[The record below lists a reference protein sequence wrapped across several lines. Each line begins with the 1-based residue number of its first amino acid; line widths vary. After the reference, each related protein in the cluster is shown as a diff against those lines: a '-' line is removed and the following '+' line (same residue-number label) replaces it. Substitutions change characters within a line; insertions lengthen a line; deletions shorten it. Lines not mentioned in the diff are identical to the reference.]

1 MGTRVAPVRYEGL
14 IRDVHEHYEAMSK
27 TNKLIA
33 EYLTQH
39 PNEMAL
45 HSISA
50 LAEKCGVHA
59 SSLVRFAQ
67 FLGFA
72 GFRDLQALFQQ
83 RLVTAAPGFEARA
96 ARLRSEVRD
105 RQARGVRGHLREVAL
120 RDIASIEDLL
130 ESIPEKDLSRAITLL
145 ANAQTIYLLGQLRSE
160 PVVNLLRYV
169 LTMIGRRC
177 VLLDAGGGLATQMA
191 KVMGPKDVLFA
202 VSSRFYATEA
212 VNITEQAATRGVPI
226 IAITDTTLSPLA
238 KVAKVMFPIPEPE
251 YTFSRSLAAPMCL
264 AHALTLGLAAK
275 LGDGSEAAAR
285 IPVATAE

>member
-1 MGTRVAPVRYEGL
+1 METRVVPASYEVL

-39 PNEMAL
+39 PNEMAP

-72 GFRDLQALFQQ
+72 GFRDIQALFQQ
-83 RLVTAAPGFEARA
+83 RLVTAAPGFEART
-96 ARLRSEVRD
+96 ARLRSEIRD
-105 RQARGVRGHLREVAL
+105 RQARGATCGRWRCATSPPSKTCWRAFRN
-120 RDIASIEDLL
+120 RDLA
-130 ESIPEKDLSRAITLL
+130 RAITLL
-145 ANAQTIYLLGQLRSE
+145 GNAQTTYLLGQSRSE

-169 LTMIGRRC
+169 
-177 VLLDAGGGLATQMA
+177 
-191 KVMGPKDVLFA
+191 
-202 VSSRFYATEA
+202 
-212 VNITEQAATRGVPI
+212 
-226 IAITDTTLSPLA
+226 
-238 KVAKVMFPIPEPE
+238 
-251 YTFSRSLAAPMCL
+251 
-264 AHALTLGLAAK
+264 LTLGLAAK